1 MPIKVATKY
10 ITSEEIQA
18 IIQNY
23 NYNKP
28 TTEPSIEY
36 LQCSE
41 GGFKLY
47 IGIHEF
53 NKKYKRYG
61 GYTRNGPVKQLRWNR
76 NILVSYYNYPGFSPD
91 EELRLFRAMCDIL
104 GRENVEYYET
114 FSSALRLLVEERSSG
129 DKRMDV
135 EGRSSDE
142 VWTHV
147 DFWQKSGAPE
157 SKVAMEDNYQ
167 CAKMEVLVR
176 APSLVSCGGY
186 SFPRVR
192 L

>member
-114 FSSALRLLVEERSSG
+114 FSSALDPMWRNEVPETKGGLVQDATGMMS
-129 DKRMDV
+129 
-135 EGRSSDE
+135 EGRRPGDI
-142 VWTHV
+142 
-147 DFWQKSGAPE
+147 QAP
-157 SKVAMEDNYQ
+157 
-167 CAKMEVLVR
+167 C
-176 APSLVSCGGY
+176 LVSCGGY